1 MAPQCAR
8 CYARH
13 VFAEFPDT
21 EIEAPG
27 RRLWR
32 VRDMLYGVALLLLA
46 LLAVWAAI
54 ALLGIAPSVGGERV
68 GAATAAWTVAF
79 ELLFGGAVLLLA
91 WRRGLDSRDLGFVRP
106 GRWRPAAIAWGGAYG
121 VLIAYGALLLALES
135 VGVNISAFEDR
146 NALPAD
152 LARSPRVFLMFA
164 VALVVVAPIS
174 EELFFRA
181 LLFRGMRG
189 YWGLAPSLA
198 LSGLAFGLFHVNPG
212 VLLPFAAIGMLFAW
226 ANEQSGSLWTSI
238 VAHAAVNGVSLL
250 LGVAIVDA

>member
-54 ALLGIAPSVGGERV
+54 ALLSIAPSVGGERV

-91 WRRGLDSRDLGFVRP
+91 WRRGLDFARP
-106 GRWRPAAIAWGGAYG
+106 GLRASAA
-121 VLIAYGALLLALES
+121 
-135 VGVNISAFEDR
+135 
-146 NALPAD
+146 
-152 LARSPRVFLMFA
+152 
-164 VALVVVAPIS
+164 
-174 EELFFRA
+174 
-181 LLFRGMRG
+181 
-189 YWGLAPSLA
+189 LAPGCDRVGAELTES
-198 LSGLAFGLFHVNPG
+198 
-212 VLLPFAAIGMLFAW
+212 
-226 ANEQSGSLWTSI
+226 
-238 VAHAAVNGVSLL
+238 
-250 LGVAIVDA
+250 